1 MSLKVEQLENNMA
14 KLTIEVPAE
23 EFSKAVENAYQRN
36 KKKISV
42 PGFRAGKVPKAMIEK
57 MYGKEVF
64 YEEAMNAIIPEAY
77 AKAYDEC
84 EEELVSAPKIDVVQ
98 AEEGKDFIFTAEVA
112 LKPDVELGKYKGI
125 EIDKINVDVT
135 DEEVDAAIEVE
146 RKNSA
151 RTISVDN
158 RPVQDG
164 DTVTIDFEG
173 FKDGVAFE
181 GGKGTDYPLT
191 IGSHSFVDTFE
202 EQLIGTHPGDEVT
215 VNVTFPEDYSSE
227 DLAGKDASFAVT
239 VHGIYVTPEF
249 TDDFVMTYLSDQA
262 STADEYRTIVENR
275 FYESHLKEYIQN
287 YIMDNSTMNSYP
299 KKFLKT
305 VKGILK
311 YNDEY
316 SLDYYNQM
324 FAQYGMVGYE
334 NVWDTRD
341 GIDSEEAYEAEL
353 TERAKDAMKESFV
366 YQGIYEKAGL
376 SLDVD
381 AYLAEITETYGE
393 EYVTNMKEMYG
404 TGYMAQ
410 AKISEM
416 VIDYLMENVN
426 VQ

>member
-1 MSLKVEQLENNMA
+1 MA
-14 KLTIEVPAE
+14 KEASKAETLSKSKEKRVQRQKEVAKE
-23 EFSKAVENAYQRN
+23 KKSKAIRKVIGIVAAVVVVGCFATAIGVNIYKAANRTTSISDFSKGLTENGMIDG
-36 KKKISV
+36 ISV
-42 PGFRAGKVPKAMIEK
+42 DSCLSLVDYENMVVPM
-57 MYGKEVF
+57 
-64 YEEAMNAIIPEAY
+64 
-77 AKAYDEC
+77 
-84 EEELVSAPKIDVVQ
+84 S
-98 AEEGKDFIFTAEVA
+98 EVA
-112 LKPDVELGKYKGI
+112 A
-125 EIDKINVDVT
+125 T
-135 DEEVDAAIEVE
+135 DEEVDADIQSTLESNKELMEDSSLEV
-146 RKNSA
+146 A
-151 RTISVDN
+151 
-158 RPVQDG
+158 DG
-164 DTVTIDFEG
+164 DKVNIDYVGTVD
-173 FKDGVAFE
+173 DVAFE
-181 GGKGTDYPLT
+181 GGDSQGQGYDLT
-191 IGSHSFVDTFE
+191 IGSGTFVDTFE

-262 STADEYRTIVENR
+262 STADEYRTIVKNR

-324 FAQYGMVGYE
+324 FAQYGMGGYE

-404 TGYMAQ
+404 IGYMAQ

>member
-1 MSLKVEQLENNMA
+1 MA
-14 KLTIEVPAE
+14 KEASKAETLSKSKEKRVQRQKEVAKE
-23 EFSKAVENAYQRN
+23 KKSKAIRKVIGIVAAVVVVGCFATAIGVNIYKAANRTTSISDFSKGLTENGMIDG
-36 KKKISV
+36 ISV
-42 PGFRAGKVPKAMIEK
+42 DSCLSLVDYENMVVPM
-57 MYGKEVF
+57 
-64 YEEAMNAIIPEAY
+64 
-77 AKAYDEC
+77 
-84 EEELVSAPKIDVVQ
+84 S
-98 AEEGKDFIFTAEVA
+98 EVA
-112 LKPDVELGKYKGI
+112 A
-125 EIDKINVDVT
+125 T
-135 DEEVDAAIEVE
+135 DEEVDADIQSTLESNKELMEDSSLEV
-146 RKNSA
+146 A
-151 RTISVDN
+151 
-158 RPVQDG
+158 DG
-164 DTVTIDFEG
+164 DKVNIDYVGTVD
-173 FKDGVAFE
+173 DVAFE
-181 GGKGTDYPLT
+181 GGDSQGQGYDLT
-191 IGSHSFVDTFE
+191 IGSGTFVDTFE

-262 STADEYRTIVENR
+262 STADEYRTIVKNR

-324 FAQYGMVGYE
+324 FAQYGMGGYE

-426 VQ
+426 IQ

>member
-1 MSLKVEQLENNMA
+1 MA
-14 KLTIEVPAE
+14 KEASKAETLSKSKEKRVQRQKEVAKE
-23 EFSKAVENAYQRN
+23 KKSKAIRKVIGIVAAVVVVGCFATAIGVNIYKAANRTTSISDFSKGLTENGMIDG
-36 KKKISV
+36 ISV
-42 PGFRAGKVPKAMIEK
+42 DSCLSLVDYENMVVPM
-57 MYGKEVF
+57 
-64 YEEAMNAIIPEAY
+64 
-77 AKAYDEC
+77 
-84 EEELVSAPKIDVVQ
+84 S
-98 AEEGKDFIFTAEVA
+98 EVA
-112 LKPDVELGKYKGI
+112 A
-125 EIDKINVDVT
+125 T
-135 DEEVDAAIEVE
+135 DEEVDADIQSTLESNKELMEDSSLEV
-146 RKNSA
+146 A
-151 RTISVDN
+151 
-158 RPVQDG
+158 DG
-164 DTVTIDFEG
+164 DKVNIDYVGTVD
-173 FKDGVAFE
+173 DVAFE
-181 GGKGTDYPLT
+181 GGDSQGQGYDLT
-191 IGSHSFVDTFE
+191 IGSGTFVDTFE

-324 FAQYGMVGYE
+324 FAQYGMGGYE

-416 VIDYLMENVN
+416 VIDYLMENVK